1 MMRRHMVEKYFYRIL
16 KRCEMKKIVPVI
28 FASLILF
35 ACSKQSGPAQQP
47 PVDYSQ
53 YKVKTAVR
61 SSRNYSVAP
70 AVFSSDTTSYTYD
83 GTTCKYV
90 QRRNGIVYE
99 YTATLNNGLYTLE
112 IYSNGTLSAQ
122 KTYYLLNNAGYID
135 SNWISYNGT
144 VNQSS
149 KNHYNADGTIATAIN
164 YYSGYITQVRYHYKN
179 GVADFAHSER
189 ISQSPSITNTNDS
202 VVYEYGAD
210 IPYRADFYSTGLP
223 SSLMGKPS
231 KSLVQRA
238 IYYDKL
244 NSHSIRQTIEYQYQ
258 TDAIGLVTRRIFNI
272 YTQPGNN
279 LLLTDTTA
287 YTYYN
292 R

>member
-1 MMRRHMVEKYFYRIL
+1 MMHRYMVEKYFYRIL
-16 KRCEMKKIVPVI
+16 KRCEMKTIVPVI
-28 FASLILF
+28 LASLVLF
-35 ACSKQSGPAQQP
+35 SCSKESRPAQQP

-53 YKVKTAVR
+53 YKIKTAVH
-61 SSRNYSVAP
+61 SSRNYSATP
-70 AVFSSDTTSYTYD
+70 SVFSSDTSSYTYD
-83 GTTCKYV
+83 GTACKYV

-99 YTATLNNGLYTLE
+99 YTAILNNGLYTQE
-112 IYSNGTLSAQ
+112 MYSNGILSAQ
-122 KTYYLLNNAGYID
+122 RTYYRLNTAGYID
-135 SNWISYNGT
+135 SNWITYNGT
-144 VNQSS
+144 VSQSA

-164 YYSGYITQVRYHYKN
+164 YYSGYITQVRYNYKN

-189 ISQSPSITNTNDS
+189 IAQIPSIANVNDS
-202 VVYEYGAD
+202 VAYTYGAE

-238 IYYDKL
+238 TYYDKL
-244 NSHSIRQTIEYQYQ
+244 NSHTIRQTIEYQYQ

-272 YTQPGNN
+272 YTQPGNS